1 MACELALNAA
11 EGKQADKGSRGYPVG
26 AWFAASS
33 SMTDKDTGRRRDLKS
48 NRGRTLQMSEKEP
61 SRQMGGPARQPR
73 LGKASDKSVSWEQD
87 RE

>member
-1 MACELALNAA
+1 MACELALNAV

-73 LGKASDKSVSWEQD
+73 LGKASDMSVSWE
-87 RE
+87 